1 MWQNHKTTPL
11 YLVFNVRKSHQM
23 THLKANAKGLLPSQA
38 FSDVADSQVL
48 MPSVKT
54 HWPVWDICA
63 LMHDFETNIY
73 ASNFWYTRV
82 FLPTVQ
88 ALISRGWGW
97 GPCLQKLHCLITQMV
112 VEVVHL
118 QWVISQMIPLF
129 WVTPMNCFSGYIDL
143 QCGKKGD
150 PKLFWSSV
158 LSLTCTRAFYGSLW
172 FWCCK
177 CPSSKRTSLP
187 SCCKKRQLKLT

>member
-1 MWQNHKTTPL
+1 MRWLTWE
-11 YLVFNVRKSHQM
+11 QM
-23 THLKANAKGLLPSQA
+23 LRGCCQVSI
-38 FSDVADSQVL
+38 FGCDSRVP

-63 LMHDFETNIY
+63 LMRDFETNIY

-118 QWVISQMIPLF
+118 QWVISQVIPLF

-143 QCGKKGD
+143 QCKK
-150 PKLFWSSV
+150 KKWSKAV
-158 LSLTCTRAFYGSLW
+158 LEQCFVIDLHTRLLW
-172 FWCCK
+172 QFVV
-177 CPSSKRTSLP
+177 LV
-187 SCCKKRQLKLT
+187 L